1 MVQQHEPLRC
11 AKQREMSSKG
21 LQSLCRKPTCGNE
34 NQQCTVLLSS
44 NQSKTWLRH
53 LNENNGTESRT
64 QANLKNHSDRKTMI
78 QTLVNNDLLP
88 TDIMQLS
95 GHKNAQSITS
105 YSTISQ
111 KQHFNMSHTLIGLSS
126 AERTRQSG
134 SSILEKRKHAFDELI
149 YPTFHPTFSQQSKQA
164 AT

>member
-1 MVQQHEPLRC
+1 M
-11 AKQREMSSKG
+11 
-21 LQSLCRKPTCGNE
+21 T
-34 NQQCTVLLSS
+34 
-44 NQSKTWLRH
+44 
-53 LNENNGTESRT
+53 
-64 QANLKNHSDRKTMI
+64 

-111 KQHFNMSHTLIGLSS
+111 KQQFNMCCTLIGLSS
-126 AERTRQSG
+126 AERTG
-134 SSILEKRKHAFDELI
+134 SSILEKRNHEFDELI

-164 AT
+164 AP

>member
-1 MVQQHEPLRC
+1 
-11 AKQREMSSKG
+11 
-21 LQSLCRKPTCGNE
+21 
-34 NQQCTVLLSS
+34 
-44 NQSKTWLRH
+44 
-53 LNENNGTESRT
+53 
-64 QANLKNHSDRKTMI
+64 MI
-78 QTLVNNDLLP
+78 QTLVNNNLLP

-111 KQHFNMSHTLIGLSS
+111 KQHFDMSHTLIELSS
-126 AERTRQSG
+126 AERTCQSG

-164 AT
+164 AL